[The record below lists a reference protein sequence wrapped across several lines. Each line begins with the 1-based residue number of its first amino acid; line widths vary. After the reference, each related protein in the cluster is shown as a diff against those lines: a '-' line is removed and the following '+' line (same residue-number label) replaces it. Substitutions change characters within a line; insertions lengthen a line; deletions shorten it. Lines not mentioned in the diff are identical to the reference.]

1 MINISLHFDRLIII
15 VLVQHHLLNLRNV
28 NAFYLHV
35 YWLSLDLQ
43 VLAIVCSDIV
53 KERVVDRLADRHA
66 FVWIELQWVQQEVF
80 YVREEIAEDFVEW
93 NSLFVAKGLN
103 VVLGSLVADE
113 VDVFWSTDD
122 TENDG
127 SKWGNF
133 YNWSCT
139 EWGKSLIFL

>member
-15 VLVQHHLLNLRNV
+15 VLVQHHLFNLRNV

-66 FVWIELQWVQQEVF
+66 FVWIELQ
-80 YVREEIAEDFVEW
+80 
-93 NSLFVAKGLN
+93 
-103 VVLGSLVADE
+103 
-113 VDVFWSTDD
+113 
-122 TENDG
+122 
-127 SKWGNF
+127 
-133 YNWSCT
+133 
-139 EWGKSLIFL
+139 